1 MTNPDLFLAGAHA
14 PPSEV
19 SFQGGEPT
27 HPLSECP
34 ASYAR
39 ADRRPKPFQRRAGC
53 WEWSK
58 GSPSG
63 AFVGALRGQ
72 HQPPGPPEGIR
83 PHSEAGRTVPIS
95 VLPLLRPREQPWR
108 PIPGLT

>member
-27 HPLSECP
+27 RPLSECP

-39 ADRRPKPFQRRAGC
+39 ADQRPKPFQS
-53 WEWSK
+53 EELYPPVK
-58 GSPSG
+58 G
-63 AFVGALRGQ
+63 LC
-72 HQPPGPPEGIR
+72 
-83 PHSEAGRTVPIS
+83 
-95 VLPLLRPREQPWR
+95 
-108 PIPGLT
+108 